1 MKLIESKAEYIPQE
15 EGLEGIY
22 KQIELAGRTAY
33 HSQDKIT
40 PDSAKDFV
48 DKMIKSK
55 HGAAL
60 EAGTIYLKIPVGYK
74 EIYEGNNYAG
84 GTRIEFVEKCPYYKE
99 NPYSKSHLIH
109 LNSDMSYPGV
119 PYGYNF
125 EGGIKY
131 QIVTTNFR
139 VLQEN
144 NWLDD
149 LQYLCSPTKFH
160 EKRYTM
166 RFTCSRAIAQ
176 ELTRHRVFSYLME
189 SQRYINYS
197 KERHGESITYIK
209 PSWLEESEEEANSFM
224 GLVMAG
230 AELNEHGEKVYPFFE
245 SLVFAEKN
253 YFVLLN
259 RGFTP
264 QQARDV
270 LPNATKTELVMTG
283 FASDW
288 RFLMDLRL
296 FGKTG
301 APHPDMIDLIQKA
314 QKAMQEADIWE
325 DIMSKPSKFE

>member
-40 PDSAKDFV
+40 PDSAKNFV
-48 DKMIKSK
+48 DRMIKSK
-55 HGAAL
+55 HGVAL
-60 EAGTIYLKIPVGYK
+60 EHGTVYLSFMDTEEGDSYYFEKYSSNKYSLANYDKLGYV
-74 EIYEGNNYAG
+74 Y
-84 GTRIEFVEKCPYYKE
+84 
-99 NPYSKSHLIH
+99 
-109 LNSDMSYPGV
+109 
-119 PYGYNF
+119 
-125 EGGIKY
+125 
-131 QIVTTNFR
+131 VTTNLR
-139 VLQEN
+139 VLVEN

-149 LQYLCSPTKFH
+149 LQYLCSPAEFH

-197 KERHGESITYIK
+197 KECHGGEITFIK
-209 PSWLEESEEEANSFM
+209 PSWLEESEEEANSFL
-224 GLVMAG
+224 GLLMTG
-230 AELNEHGEKVYPFFE
+230 AELNEHGKRVYPFFE
-245 SLVFAEKN
+245 SLVVAEKN

-259 RGFTP
+259 KGFTP

-270 LPNATKTELVMTG
+270 LPNATKTELIMTG
-283 FASDW
+283 FASNW
-288 RFLMDLRL
+288 RHLLDLRL

-301 APHPDMIDLIQKA
+301 QPHPDMLNLMEK
-314 QKAMQEADIWE
+314 MRYEALRAGIWY
-325 DIMSKPSKFE
+325 DIMNKPSKFE